1 MAIIDIVLLI
11 CFVPAIVYGI
21 RKGFVKQVV
30 ELVSII
36 VGVWAAFYFSSSLSV
51 WLSQYISID
60 KVVLHIVSFILIV
73 VLVVFLMGLLGS
85 LLTRLLKIVFLGWI
99 NGLLGLVIGV
109 FKVAVVLGLLI
120 MLFESVNASAHIV
133 DPSSLDNATVYHAL
147 RDLAGKIFPYIKNYV
162 TGLGQTA
169 YMI

>member
-51 WLSQYISID
+51 WLSQHIGID
-60 KVVLHIVSFILIV
+60 KVILHLVSFILIV
-73 VLVVFLMGLLGS
+73 VLVIMLMGLLGS

-109 FKVAVVLGLLI
+109 FKVALVLGLLI
-120 MLFESVNASAHIV
+120 MLFESVNATAHIV
-133 DPSSLDNATVYHAL
+133 DPSSLDNATIYHAL
-147 RDLAGKIFPYIKNYV
+147 KDLAGDIFPYIKSFV
-162 TGLGQTA
+162 AGLGQTA
-169 YMI
+169 

>member
-60 KVVLHIVSFILIV
+60 KIILHLVSFILIV
-73 VLVVFLMGLLGS
+73 VLVIMLMGLLGS

-109 FKVAVVLGLLI
+109 FKVALVLGLLI
-120 MLFESVNASAHIV
+120 MLFESVNATAHII
-133 DPSSLDNATVYHAL
+133 DPSSLDNATIYHAL
-147 RDLAGKIFPYIKNYV
+147 KDLAGDIFPYIKSFV
-162 TGLGQTA
+162 AGLGQTA
-169 YMI
+169 

>member
-1 MAIIDIVLLI
+1 MAIIDIILLI

-21 RKGFVKQVV
+21 RKGFVKQAV

-36 VGVWAAFYFSSSLSV
+36 VGIWAAFYFSSSLSI
-51 WLSQYISID
+51 WLAQYISID
-60 KVVLHIVSFILIV
+60 KTVLHIISFVLIV
-73 VLVVFLMGLLGS
+73 VLVIFLMGLLGS

-109 FKVAVVLGLLI
+109 FKVALVLGLLI
-120 MLFESVNASAHIV
+120 MLFESVNASTHLI

-147 RDLAGKIFPYIKNYV
+147 KDLAGKVFPYIKSFV
-162 TGLGQTA
+162 AGLGQTA
-169 YMI
+169 

>member
-36 VGVWAAFYFSSSLSV
+36 VGVWAAFYFSSSLSI
-51 WLSQYISID
+51 WLSQYIGID
-60 KVVLHIVSFILIV
+60 KVILHLVSFILIV
-73 VLVVFLMGLLGS
+73 VLVIMLMGLLGS

-109 FKVAVVLGLLI
+109 FKVALVLGLLI
-120 MLFESVNASAHIV
+120 MLFESVNATAHIV
-133 DPSSLDNATVYHAL
+133 DPSSLDNASIYHAL
-147 RDLAGKIFPYIKNYV
+147 KDLAGDIFPYIKSFV
-162 TGLGQTA
+162 AGLGQTA
-169 YMI
+169 